1 MTGFSF
7 IVLSVL
13 LFLFSV
19 YLGFQIGCWAGD
31 QAVTSRDYWKM
42 NIAAVVIG
50 VVGSVIISPLP
61 LLYSAVIGLL
71 AGCIVGMKMAFGE
84 STGPW
89 HFLDRALNINR
100 SHRETAKRG
109 TGDARRARKKTGEK
123 APDLISVEGDKK
135 DSR

>member
-84 STGPW
+84 VYGSVALPGPRPEYQP
-89 HFLDRALNINR
+89 FSPRERKAR
-100 SHRETAKRG
+100 HR
-109 TGDARRARKKTGEK
+109 
-123 APDLISVEGDKK
+123 
-135 DSR
+135 

>member
-19 YLGFQIGCWAGD
+19 YLGFQIGRWAGD

-89 HFLDRALNINR
+89 RFLDRALNINR

-123 APDLISVEGDKK
+123 VPDLISVEGNKK

>member
-42 NIAAVVIG
+42 NIAVVVIG
-50 VVGSVIISPLP
+50 VVGSVIISSLP

-89 HFLDRALNINR
+89 RFLDRALNINR

>member
-42 NIAAVVIG
+42 NIAAVAIG

-89 HFLDRALNINR
+89 SFLDRPLNVNS

>member
-42 NIAAVVIG
+42 NIAAVAIG

-89 HFLDRALNINR
+89 RFLDRALSVNR

>member
-89 HFLDRALNINR
+89 RFLDRALIINR

>member
-7 IVLSVL
+7 IILSVL

-19 YLGFQIGCWAGD
+19 YLGFQIGCWVGD
-31 QAVTSRDYWKM
+31 QAVTSRDYWTM

-50 VVGSVIISPLP
+50 VVVSVIISPLP

-71 AGCIVGMKMAFGE
+71 AGSIVGMKMAFGE

-89 HFLDRALNINR
+89 RLLDRALNINR
-100 SHRETAKRG
+100 SHRETAQRG
-109 TGDARRARKKTGEK
+109 TGEARRARKKTGEK

>member
-61 LLYSAVIGLL
+61 LLYSAVSGLL

-89 HFLDRALNINR
+89 RFLDRALNINR
-100 SHRETAKRG
+100 SHRETANRG

>member
-89 HFLDRALNINR
+89 RFLDRALNINR

-109 TGDARRARKKTGEK
+109 IGDARRARKKTGEK

>member
-50 VVGSVIISPLP
+50 AVGSVIISPLP

-89 HFLDRALNINR
+89 RFLDRALNINR
-100 SHRETAKRG
+100 SHRETANRG

>member
-1 MTGFSF
+1 MTGFSY

-89 HFLDRALNINR
+89 RFLDRALNINR

>member
-71 AGCIVGMKMAFGE
+71 AGCIVGRMMAFGE

-89 HFLDRALNINR
+89 RFLDRALNINR
-100 SHRETAKRG
+100 SHRETANRG

>member
-50 VVGSVIISPLP
+50 VVGSVIISPFC
-61 LLYSAVIGLL
+61 SACIWVFRL
-71 AGCIVGMKMAFGE
+71 AAG
-84 STGPW
+84 
-89 HFLDRALNINR
+89 RAIR
-100 SHRETAKRG
+100 
-109 TGDARRARKKTGEK
+109 
-123 APDLISVEGDKK
+123 P
-135 DSR
+135 